1 MRYAKLSCIESYSFH
16 LQQCPSID
24 FSILLQDP
32 WPCPEWSYVEGIF
45 VHLFGIFLELS
56 LNFFLEWNMVLGVHV
71 VLGMADLDF
80 LKIMFCPK
88 MGKIGQAQ
96 GSLNVQESSVFFL
109 VLYFF
114 ISVVYNESLYYCNS
128 CMLEQISYLG
138 KFWFLR
144 YGPKCSWPIRLQDF
158 SINRRTLKLAVSHKE
173 INEINWF
180 LVCPSNSFLR
190 NGSLGFSDFWHNG
203 R

>member
-1 MRYAKLSCIESYSFH
+1 MYRK
-16 LQQCPSID
+16 
-24 FSILLQDP
+24 
-32 WPCPEWSYVEGIF
+32 
-45 VHLFGIFLELS
+45 
-56 LNFFLEWNMVLGVHV
+56 
-71 VLGMADLDF
+71 
-80 LKIMFCPK
+80 
-88 MGKIGQAQ
+88 
-96 GSLNVQESSVFFL
+96 VQFFFL

-128 CMLEQISYLG
+128 FMLEQISYLG

-180 LVCPSNSFLR
+180 LVLPSNGFLR
-190 NGSLGFSDFWHNG
+190 NGSLGFSDFGTMVGNSNIEKLTEASFPGKFILGWAQNKVFG
-203 R
+203 ISLKNFVMLFFLGNNR

>member
-1 MRYAKLSCIESYSFH
+1 
-16 LQQCPSID
+16 
-24 FSILLQDP
+24 
-32 WPCPEWSYVEGIF
+32 
-45 VHLFGIFLELS
+45 
-56 LNFFLEWNMVLGVHV
+56 MVLGAHV
-71 VLGMADLDF
+71 VLCMTEPDF
-80 LKIMFCPK
+80 SEKMFYPQNGENGPTK
-88 MGKIGQAQ
+88 PRILWMYRK
-96 GSLNVQESSVFFL
+96 VQFLFL

-158 SINRRTLKLAVSHKE
+158 FINGRTLKSAVSHKE
-173 INEINWF
+173 INAINWF

-190 NGSLGFSDFWHNG
+190 NSSLGFSDFWHNG
-203 R
+203 RSFEYWKTDRALFFQENSFLAPIWGKGHRISPK

>member
-1 MRYAKLSCIESYSFH
+1 
-16 LQQCPSID
+16 
-24 FSILLQDP
+24 
-32 WPCPEWSYVEGIF
+32 
-45 VHLFGIFLELS
+45 
-56 LNFFLEWNMVLGVHV
+56 MVLGAHV
-71 VLGMADLDF
+71 VLCMTEPDF
-80 LKIMFCPK
+80 LKK
-88 MGKIGQAQ
+88 MVYPQNGENRPNPGFFECIGKF
-96 GSLNVQESSVFFL
+96 SFFL
-109 VLYFF
+109 RSLFF
-114 ISVVYNESLYYCNS
+114 ISLVYNESLYYCNS

-158 SINRRTLKLAVSHKE
+158 SINHRTLKLAVSHKE

-190 NGSLGFSDFWHNG
+190 NGSLGFSEFWHTG